1 MDTLV
6 RPTPPKEPRP
16 PRKPKN
22 GRGPLST
29 KSGTIMSAVVT
40 AALAAIVIAVF
51 LAQYRNNV
59 NSDGVPTGVL
69 VADKLIEQGASG
81 DSLGARGL
89 FKAEK
94 LPKKQ
99 LKVGALTDAAALKG
113 QVAVA
118 DILPGQQLTRA
129 DFRPAGSTTVS
140 KLAANQRAITL
151 SLDKAHGLMGPIR
164 TGDHVD
170 VFSGFLVDATNGSGR
185 PRPYLRLMEENV
197 LVLDAPADVK
207 GGSNVGAGANQ
218 KKEVT
223 LRVSDEAAAKV
234 AFAYD
239 NGKVWLVLRPMDGTY
254 RPKRTLTTLEGM
266 LFDVPAHRANR
277 RAQRRSR

>member
-16 PRKPKN
+16 PRKSKN

-29 KSGTIMSAVVT
+29 KSGTIISALVT

-89 FKAEK
+89 FKVDT

-99 LKVGALTDAAALKG
+99 LKAGALTDAAALKG

-129 DFRPAGSTTVS
+129 DFRPAGSATVT

-170 VFSGFLVDATNGSGR
+170 VFSGFLVDHATGR

-197 LVLDAPADVK
+197 LVRDAPTNIK
-207 GGSNVGAGANQ
+207 SSGVGAGANQ

-223 LRVSDEAAAKV
+223 LRVSDLAAPKV

-239 NGKVWLVLRPMDGTY
+239 HGKVWLVLRPMDGTY

-266 LFDVPAHRANR
+266 LLGSILAATSIDA
-277 RAQRRSR
+277 